1 LKTTLAGA
9 LRETLKEMMQS
20 DDRIFIMGED
30 VGEYGGIYN
39 VTRGL
44 LNQFGE
50 KRVFNTPLSELA
62 ICGSGI
68 GAAVAGLRPVI
79 EIMYADFLTMVM
91 DQIINNAAKMS
102 YLSCGKIKVPLV
114 IRSNFGCGKGEGTH
128 HSQSPEAWFM
138 NVAGLK
144 IVEPSTPADA
154 RGLLISSINDDN
166 PVIFLEHKLLYGLS
180 GEIGEIDNAAI
191 PLGKADIKR
200 KGTDLTIVSA
210 AAMVHKALSAAE
222 ELKVEEN
229 INVEVIDLRT
239 IKPFDIEMISDS
251 IRKTGRLLTV
261 EEAPYTAGWGAQ
273 IVDSMV
279 RAEFDQFKVRP
290 QRLTGL
296 DIPIPVKKELEAM
309 VIPSVNAIKEK
320 VKEMM
325 K

>member
-1 LKTTLAGA
+1 MKTTLAGA